1 MKRMIDDYID
11 RFYNK
16 EGKRTAELKANDYAK
31 AREIVAWKERVA
43 SAWDGIKVL
52 NVEGYNAALNNMTG
66 QPYEVV
72 VTIDTN
78 GLGKDLGLEN
88 VIYKQESGEEK
99 LWDTVQ
105 FEVVKEEGNIVT
117 FALKSILK
125 DAGVFR
131 YAYRI
136 YPKNEALPHRQ
147 DFAYV
152 RWV

>member
-16 EGKRTAELKANDYAK
+16 EGK
-31 AREIVAWKERVA
+31 
-43 SAWDGIKVL
+43 
-52 NVEGYNAALNNMTG
+52 
-66 QPYEVV
+66 
-72 VTIDTN
+72 
-78 GLGKDLGLEN
+78 
-88 VIYKQESGEEK
+88 

-105 FEVVKEEGNIVT
+105 FEVVKEKGNIVT
-117 FALKSILK
+117 FALKSVLK

>member
-16 EGKRTAELKANDYAK
+16 EGKRTAELKASDYAK

-43 SAWDGIKVL
+43 AAWDGIKVL
-52 NVEGYNAALNNMTG
+52 NVEGSNPANSMTG
-66 QPYEVV
+66 QEYQVQ

-78 GLGKDLGLEN
+78 GLNKDLGLEN

-99 LWDTVQ
+99 LWNTVQ
-105 FEVVKEEGNIVT
+105 FDVVKEEGSIVT
-117 FALKSILK
+117 FGLKSSLT

-131 YAYRI
+131 FAYRL

-152 RWV
+152 RWI